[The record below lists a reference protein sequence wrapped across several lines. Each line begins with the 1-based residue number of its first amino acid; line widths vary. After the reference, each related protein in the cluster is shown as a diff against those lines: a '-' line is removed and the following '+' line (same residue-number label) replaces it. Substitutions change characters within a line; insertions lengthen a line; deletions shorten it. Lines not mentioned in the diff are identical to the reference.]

1 MIAIRWLVFFS
12 AFATLS
18 SAATVRGAASSRD
31 GCYRCMAIYHAETG
45 RVLQTCP
52 GGYSSGGLSCNIQGA
67 ECRTVGVCTP

>member
-18 SAATVRGAASSRD
+18 SAATVAGAASSRD
-31 GCYRCMAIYHAETG
+31 GCYRCMAIYHAESG

-52 GGYSSGGLSCNIQGA
+52 GGSPSGGLYCIVQES